1 MENKEIEQEDHQKEL
16 EKKSAEIKDGNE
28 YSVILSRVIHEGEE
42 IFKIKN
48 KAMFLSAVIAGLEIG
63 FSYFMICALYYLL
76 NGTVDTAIIFKL
88 FAVVYPV
95 GFILVILGKSA
106 LFTEQTS
113 VLALPMLNGQRSIWE
128 LFRVWGVVILGNI
141 IGGNIFAVFIGLL
154 APHLHLFT
162 EETMVEIGTHVVK
175 EGSWVLLASAIVAGW
190 LMGLLTWLLNSTMNS
205 LTRVVLIIMIT
216 GVIGFGGFHHSIVGN
231 IEVFGAFLHSND
243 ISFLDYLWFLFL
255 ALLGN
260 SIGGAVVVGLFKY
273 RIFESNYKEE
283 V

>member
-162 EETMVEIGTHVVK
+162 EETMIEIGTHVVK
-175 EGSWVLLASAIVAGW
+175 EASWVLLASAIVAGW

-231 IEVFGAFLHSND
+231 IEVFGAFLHSSE
-243 ISFLDYLWFLFL
+243 ISFLDYLWFLLL

-260 SIGGAVVVGLFKY
+260 SIGGAIVVGLFKY